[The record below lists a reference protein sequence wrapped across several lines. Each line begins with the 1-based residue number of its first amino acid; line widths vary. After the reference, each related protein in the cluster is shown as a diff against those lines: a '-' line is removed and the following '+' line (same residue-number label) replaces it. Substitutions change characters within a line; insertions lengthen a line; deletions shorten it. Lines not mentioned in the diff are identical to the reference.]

1 MTPKYLRKAVETY
14 NFHREKLMIQASWR
28 VSDTAR
34 ALRRS
39 IGGVSEDLKIVR
51 AYKEFP
57 QIEKITTA
65 ADALKFIRD
74 YKKQTDTDE
83 I

>member
-1 MTPKYLRKAVETY
+1 
-14 NFHREKLMIQASWR
+14 MIQASWR
-28 VSDTAR
+28 VSDSAR

-39 IGGVSEDLKIVR
+39 IGSVSEDLKIVR

-65 ADALKFIRD
+65 ADALKFISE
-74 YKKQTDTDE
+74 YKKHADLDE

>member
-1 MTPKYLRKAVETY
+1 METY

-39 IGGVSEDLKIVR
+39 IGSVSEDLKIAR
-51 AYKEFP
+51 ASKDFP
-57 QIEKITTA
+57 QLYKISTA
-65 ADALKFIRD
+65 YEALKMIRE
-74 YKKQTDTDE
+74 YKKQTDMDE
-83 I
+83 L